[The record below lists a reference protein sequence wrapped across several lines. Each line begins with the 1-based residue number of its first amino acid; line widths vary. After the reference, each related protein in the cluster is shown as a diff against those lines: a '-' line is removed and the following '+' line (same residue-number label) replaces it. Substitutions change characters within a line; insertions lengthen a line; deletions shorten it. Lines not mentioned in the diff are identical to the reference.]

1 MATPKSREPEP
12 VLTRPPLAM
21 TELICRWRLLS
32 SRTWLLKVGAP
43 TSMTK
48 RAAPLRSSVPWLINA
63 KPATLF
69 EVVVMPPVSV
79 NRVPRFTVMYWSVSY
94 CQPPLVFITRPAR
107 VFVPARLTVPAALV
121 VMTLR
126 GSMTPPRRWVKSAA
140 ERVSPPAGR

>member
-1 MATPKSREPEP
+1 M
-12 VLTRPPLAM
+12 
-21 TELICRWRLLS
+21 
-32 SRTWLLKVGAP
+32 
-43 TSMTK
+43 
-48 RAAPLRSSVPWLINA
+48 PWLINA